1 MSREL
6 PRLSARRADYHRVL
20 GKHLRALREAR
31 GITGLDMAERF
42 GMSTAWVSKIESGQ
56 RGPSPTSL
64 GHYCDATEIGVL
76 DLLAQVGVNYR
87 LHRNP
92 FSAQEPS
99 QTTRWLD
106 GLALYAGVPGLRA
119 LDDPSDLA
127 LPGEVDK
134 TPEQGFDVPD
144 NEVRRVREQAAEI
157 LATDGLAALELMAEC
172 RAERWRQ
179 AAAGEGSE
187 ASKLRANIRYVEW
200 SRITASCWC

>member
-1 MSREL
+1 VSREQ
-6 PRLSARRADYHRVL
+6 PRRSAQRADYHRVL

-42 GMSTAWVSKIESGQ
+42 GMSTAWVSKIENGQ
-56 RGPSPTSL
+56 RGASPSSL
-64 GHYCDATEIGVL
+64 GHYSAALEIGVF

-119 LDDPSDLA
+119 LDDPSDLV
-127 LPGEVDK
+127 LPGEADR
-134 TPEQGFDVPD
+134 TPEQGSDVPN

-157 LATDGLAALELMAEC
+157 LAAVGLAVLELTAEC

-179 AAAGEGSE
+179 AAAGQSSD

-200 SRITASCWC
+200 SRIAASCWC